1 MNYTTPNQKK
11 PADCGFTLI
20 ELLVVIAIIAILA
33 ALLLPALASAKRKA
47 KLAQCQSNF
56 HQIILACNVYANDYN
71 DFYPIDNTHGVNG
84 PVNQISS
91 TTEFYT
97 YFAVGGD
104 VAFTPLANKANTQI
118 FPGIQNNVFNNLGYL
133 YETRGIGDARILFCP
148 SFPAASPLSAS
159 AYSTPVFMSTGEFK
173 FVVRQFGR
181 GCSPDISVSTQAPS
195 SCGVRVCIETEMSY
209 FMQTVADQMYV
220 LSHYKVEIKTDNN
233 PNGTTGPCVRDTMLY
248 NPRSTG
254 SYRAFP
260 KTSSVWTESGAGGNA
275 LFGTDYLGSG
285 PSAFSPNTFAHYPA
299 EGFNCIFKDGSVQ
312 FVQSVPAFQL
322 VSGGTFSSQY
332 DQLFNLLENG
342 N

>member
-159 AYSTPVFMSTGEFK
+159 AYSTPVFMST
-173 FVVRQFGR
+173 
-181 GCSPDISVSTQAPS
+181 
-195 SCGVRVCIETEMSY
+195 
-209 FMQTVADQMYV
+209 
-220 LSHYKVEIKTDNN
+220 DNN

-254 SYRAFP
+254 GYRAFP